1 MFRRES
7 PIWWVIKA
15 TTVSFLFFLG
25 LSKATLANDLQI
37 GKRFYEKGILADG
50 TPVNVI
56 LQGDIEADGKLINC
70 ASCHRSSGYGDG
82 EGGNYVPP
90 ITGPILFNDYA
101 PERQYIFRNLYQ
113 DVQTPTTRAK
123 VHDLKQRAAYNESL
137 LNRVITAG
145 INSDGEQLSLS
156 MPRFMIDKATLK
168 GLTLYLK
175 SLGAQSQDSLLK
187 IGVEPNTLH
196 FATIFTPD
204 VNTAEKAAVMAVFK
218 AYLKRK
224 NLNTIAAQ
232 KKPNY
237 SSGYKSDFVYAQRQ
251 WQLHEW
257 QLTGSAEQWP
267 KELAAFYQAQPV
279 FSVLGGKGQRWQAI
293 HDFCEQQG
301 LPCLFPNTPL
311 PVTATTGEYTLYLSK
326 GMQGEAN
333 SLATHLESLD
343 GVSTVLQIYRAN
355 SVGED
360 AARLLDKRLSK
371 KQSPKITSSALIVN
385 QQQRLDAAFWA
396 PILAQ
401 KKTLVLWLNRD
412 DFATLP
418 SLSDINLKQAS
429 IFVSASLIDLKNKRL
444 SPQQYNKALSFIWPW
459 ALPNQEPKRLYRAR
473 AWMRS
478 RGVRVTHEL
487 EQLNTFFVL
496 NVVDY
501 ALHDLLDRFSRQY
514 SIEIIE
520 RITENGLNPGL
531 YRTMSLGPKQ
541 RFAVKKNSILNAPLL
556 IPKKSNR

>member
-1 MFRRES
+1 M
-7 PIWWVIKA
+7 IKA
-15 TTVSFLFFLG
+15 TMLFLLFFLVM
-25 LSKATLANDLQI
+25 SKATLANDFQI
-37 GKRFYEKGILADG
+37 GKRFYEKGLLADG
-50 TPVNVI
+50 TPVNVV
-56 LQGDIEADGKLINC
+56 LQGDIEADGYLINC

-90 ITGPILFNDYA
+90 ITGPVLFNDYA

-113 DVQTPTTRAK
+113 DVQTPTTRAQ
-123 VHDLKQRAAYNESL
+123 VHGLKQRAAYTEQL
-137 LNRVITAG
+137 LNRVITSG
-145 INSDGEQLSLS
+145 INSDGEQLSPQ
-156 MPRFMIDKATLK
+156 MPRFMLDKATLK
-168 GLTLYLK
+168 GLTVYLK
-175 SLGAQSQDSLLK
+175 SLGAQNQDSLPK
-187 IGVEPNTLH
+187 IGVEPDILH

-204 VNTAEKAAVMAVFK
+204 VNLAEKAAIMAVFN
-218 AYLKRK
+218 AYFKRK

-257 QLTGSAEQWP
+257 QLTGSAEQWT
-267 KELAAFYQAQPV
+267 KQLAAFYQAQPV
-279 FSVLGGKGQRWQAI
+279 FSILGGKGQRWQAI
-293 HDFCEQQG
+293 HEFCEQRS

-311 PVTATTGEYTLYLSK
+311 PVTAKTGEYTLYFSK
-326 GMQGEAN
+326 GLQGEAN
-333 SLATHLESLD
+333 SLATYLESLAD
-343 GVSTVLQIYRAN
+343 VSPVLQIYRAN
-355 SVGED
+355 SVGEV
-360 AARLLDKRLSK
+360 AAEFLDKRLSK
-371 KQSPKITSSALIVN
+371 KQSPKVISSHLIVTE
-385 QQQRLDAAFWA
+385 QQMLDAAFWK
-396 PILAQ
+396 PVLVQ

-418 SLSDINLKQAS
+418 SLNGNNLKQAS
-429 IFVSASLIDLKNKRL
+429 IFVSASLIDLKNKPL
-444 SPQQYNKALSFIWPW
+444 SHQRYNKALSFIWPW
-459 ALPNQEPKRLYRAR
+459 ALPNHEPKRLYRAR

-478 RGVRVTHEL
+478 RGVPITHEL

-501 ALHDLLDRFSRQY
+501 AMHDLLDRFSRKY

-541 RFAVKKNSILNAPLL
+541 RFAVRKNSILNASLL
-556 IPKKSNR
+556 MLKESNR